1 MLTVGDQLPAFKLT
15 ATVKRT
21 PGDAF
26 ADITEK
32 SYPGKW
38 LVLFFWPKD
47 FTFVCPTEIAEFG
60 RKQKEFDRRGAQV
73 LGASTD
79 NEYVHLAWREH
90 DKTLAELP
98 FPMLS
103 DIKRELSQALGIIDK
118 SAGVALR
125 ATFIVDP
132 DGVIQWVSVN
142 NLDTGRN
149 VEEVIRVL
157 DALQTGELTP
167 CGWQPGQATL

>member
-1 MLTVGDQLPAFKLT
+1 MLTVGDRLPEFKLK
-15 ATVKRT
+15 ATVRRT
-21 PGDAF
+21 PGEEF
-26 ADITEK
+26 ADVTDR
-32 SYPGKW
+32 SHPGKW

-60 RKQKEFDRRGAQV
+60 RKENEFQKRGAQV

-90 DKTLAELP
+90 NKTLAELP

-103 DIKRELSQALGIIDK
+103 DIKHELSAALGILDK
-118 SAGVALR
+118 QEGVALR

-132 DGVIQWVSVN
+132 EGVIQWVSVN

-149 VEEVIRVL
+149 VDEVLRVL
-157 DALQTGELTP
+157 EALQTGELTP